1 MRVGQQNDTRI
12 DSRVDNRL
20 DTRRADGVPM
30 RPLACERCAAEV
42 LVRKSSWQQTSVQW
56 TARATAACAERD
68 AAGGTSGPG
77 GTGGTEGA
85 FEGCRSLRDTIR
97 EAALRGRIEVV
108 DPAGPGHDT
117 DADAD
122 AHTDTGPLPGHR
134 A

>member
-1 MRVGQQNDTRI
+1 MRVGRQNDTRI
-12 DSRVDNRL
+12 DNRL
-20 DTRRADGVPM
+20 DTQRADGVPM

-68 AAGGTSGPG
+68 ATDGDGTS

-108 DPAGPGHDT
+108 DPAGPGP
-117 DADAD
+117 APRS
-122 AHTDTGPLPGHR
+122 GPGPGSPPDPR

>member
-108 DPAGPGHDT
+108 DPAGPGPGHDT
-117 DADAD
+117 D
-122 AHTDTGPLPGHR
+122 AHTDTGSLPGHR

>member
-1 MRVGQQNDTRI
+1 MRTDHRI
-12 DSRVDNRL
+12 DNRL

-56 TARATAACAERD
+56 NARATAACAERD
-68 AAGGTSGPG
+68 AAGGTG
-77 GTGGTEGA
+77 EA

-97 EAALRGRIEVV
+97 EAAVRGTIEVV
-108 DPAGPGHDT
+108 D
-117 DADAD
+117 DADEGPAATATATVAD
-122 AHTDTGPLPGHR
+122 RAPEHR

>member
-1 MRVGQQNDTRI
+1 MRTGHQNGTRI
-12 DSRVDNRL
+12 DDRIDNRL

-68 AAGGTSGPG
+68 AADGTSGTG
-77 GTGGTEGA
+77 GTTGGTEGA

-108 DPAGPGHDT
+108 DPAGPGP
-117 DADAD
+117 
-122 AHTDTGPLPGHR
+122 GPGPGHR